1 MDPNC
6 VVAGWDGG
14 ALAHN
19 RAHPRSGRAAGLAG
33 LGLSLS
39 SHTPG
44 FRDGCRRMLT
54 TGYAWVVV
62 SPLNS
67 KKGVAVD
74 EDQLTA
80 ARKHPRS
87 RAESPLRGCSDDR
100 SCGDQAPRRIDQI
113 SPPSVTTY
121 AVLPMNSSEVGWFRC
136 QATGVNPPSPST
148 MRSRPVLVS
157 AGACH
162 WVDTAGC
169 GSARV
174 ACDGRDF
181 QRNRVLVDRLG
192 LRPGADRYR
201 SWTPLQSTLGVGSGP
216 PRRRRRNRPRR
227 AGCDEP
233 RGYRGTWCTVDR
245 RGPVPVARSR
255 TARHTPAAPNLA
267 VATAA
272 SSA

>member
-1 MDPNC
+1 
-6 VVAGWDGG
+6 
-14 ALAHN
+14 
-19 RAHPRSGRAAGLAG
+19 
-33 LGLSLS
+33 
-39 SHTPG
+39 
-44 FRDGCRRMLT
+44 MLT

-62 SPLNS
+62 GPLNS

-157 AGACH
+157 AGAGPALI
-162 WVDTAGC
+162 DIG
-169 GSARV
+169 
-174 ACDGRDF
+174 
-181 QRNRVLVDRLG
+181 LG
-192 LRPGADRYR
+192 LLFSQRWAWALALLAGAGGIVLGVLAATSPGDIAAPGAQLIAVVLFLLPGLVLLGTLLQPRTLRWLRQPRARDESRVRYF
-201 SWTPLQSTLGVGSGP
+201 
-216 PRRRRRNRPRR
+216 
-227 AGCDEP
+227 E
-233 RGYRGTWCTVDR
+233 
-245 RGPVPVARSR
+245 
-255 TARHTPAAPNLA
+255 
-267 VATAA
+267 
-272 SSA
+272 